1 MKQEYINYIII
12 VLTTLI
18 LCSLFFYSMRY
29 EINKASVSE
38 GRSCLIQTNLMTG
51 TSCMIGGSRRCHL
64 YNFGNIEYCSNVKK
78 D

>member
-18 LCSLFFYSMRY
+18 LCGLFFYSMRV
-29 EINKASVSE
+29 EINKVQVRND
-38 GRSCLIQTNLMTG
+38 GTCLIQTNLMTG
-51 TSCMIGGSRRCHL
+51 TSCMIGGSSGCYL
-64 YNFGNIEYCSNVKK
+64 SKFGDIEYCSNVKK

>member
-18 LCSLFFYSMRY
+18 LCGLFFYSMRV
-29 EINKASVSE
+29 EINEVQV
-38 GRSCLIQTNLMTG
+38 RSNGTCLIQTNLMTG
-51 TSCMIGGSRRCHL
+51 TSCMIGGSSGCYL
-64 YNFGNIEYCSNVKK
+64 SKFGDIEYCSNVKK

>member
-18 LCSLFFYSMRY
+18 LCGLFFYSMRN
-29 EINKASVSE
+29 EINKVSITE

-51 TSCMIGGSRRCHL
+51 TSCMIGGSSNCHL
-64 YNFGNIEYCSNVKK
+64 YKFGDIEYCSNVKK